1 MYRKVNIF
9 HINKKGSQA
18 SWVPKDRPLEAGPG
32 RAASRA
38 LPSRM
43 ALQGPGLVP
52 PRSPQPSPVP
62 RSFSGPDHCPRS
74 EPPRFPGGGEVKAFP
89 AHSARPSTRPETL
102 PKREPSRSEL
112 DGVAPGPSC

>member
-18 SWVPKDRPLEAGPG
+18 SWVPKGRPLEAGPG
-32 RAASRA
+32 RAAPPGTSQPHGPAGSRA
-38 LPSRM
+38 RSAKIPA
-43 ALQGPGLVP
+43 AL
-52 PRSPQPSPVP
+52 
-62 RSFSGPDHCPRS
+62 SGPDHCPRS

-89 AHSARPSTRPETL
+89 AHSARPSARPETL
-102 PKREPSRSEL
+102 PEREPSRSEA